1 MNGEK
6 IAREIKKDK
15 YKSGFLNQ
23 YLFSFTNTGKRA
35 IPIAGKIA
43 DIFDNIAIP
52 KHTPPK

>member
-1 MNGEK
+1 M
-6 IAREIKKDK
+6 ATEIKKDK
-15 YKSGFLNQ
+15 YKSGFFNQ

-43 DIFDNIAIP
+43 EIFDNIAIP